1 MPSERLIEHFRN
13 PRNVGELPPPALSVD
28 VVNPACGDM
37 LRLCAQVEGDVLAA
51 VTFKARGCVASIG
64 ASSALTELLHGKTR
78 EALLAIDVSDVE
90 MAVGGLEPAS
100 KHAAQLCI
108 DAVRQIHARWQTL

>member
-1 MPSERLIEHFRN
+1 MPSERLIEHFQN
-13 PRNVGELPPPALSVD
+13 PRNVGELPPPALKVD

-37 LRLCAQVEGDVLAA
+37 LRLCARIDGNAIAA

-64 ASSALTELLHGKTR
+64 TASALTELLKGRTR
-78 EALLAIDVSDVE
+78 ASLLELGAGDVE
-90 MAVGGLEPAS
+90 SAVGGLDPAS

-108 DAVRQIHARWQTL
+108 DAVRQLHASWPTV